1 MWHYETLSIH
11 GGYWLFEYLLFI
23 MLCTSDP
30 VKWNCLLY
38 LYDIRMAWRVNIES
52 CEQRRT
58 QSLTWCKIL
67 FLNTTIKFFP
77 PIFYTHTL
85 FIKKMNLNLRA
96 FLHCEIIFM
105 KLNIL
110 LSCSDIIIDIEMYI
124 NVVFLTTLFWCSLF
138 G

>member
-38 LYDIRMAWRVNIES
+38 LYDIRMAWRVNIEL

-96 FLHCEIIFM
+96 FLHCEHFT
-105 KLNIL
+105 
-110 LSCSDIIIDIEMYI
+110 
-124 NVVFLTTLFWCSLF
+124 FLFWYNNWYRNVYKCCLF
-138 G
+138 IYTFLMFFVWLNCNI